1 MMSFIFRLGG
11 SADRMPATVVIW
23 WHCVV
28 TPQDDWCGEADRGPA
43 SKQVLRYRHLGLDAR

>member
-1 MMSFIFRLGG
+1 
-11 SADRMPATVVIW
+11 
-23 WHCVV
+23 V